1 LPGLATAASLL
12 DTTRRDEYVRAM
24 TMLIAGSWVTRR
36 PRGPEPE
43 PEPDQAFH
51 GRASILVLELG
62 EVLSEWT
69 KACRPATAS
78 EGGQGWHG
86 GASPSTPVSSS
97 FYICACLRSVEANPS
112 NATLFFL
119 SAQLSK
125 NNPDSHN
132 LICGVPGCGRA
143 LFPVGVDTVKC
154 GALAADTRRV
164 VSVVPFHETN
174 RSRISP
180 GRCQTPPAF
189 VFRPRTRHWMR

>member
-1 LPGLATAASLL
+1 
-12 DTTRRDEYVRAM
+12 M

-36 PRGPEPE
+36 PRGPE

-154 GALAADTRRV
+154 GALAADTRRL
-164 VSVVPFHETN
+164 VSMVPFHDQSVQDLARALSDT
-174 RSRISP
+174 SRVRVP
-180 GRCQTPPAF
+180 AAHPPLDEVKHAGNLNKRIASAYYF
-189 VFRPRTRHWMR
+189 FFIITK